1 MVRKIVRRERY
12 LRILDSY
19 RSNPDIVKVVTGVRR
34 CGKSELL
41 RQFRQLLL
49 DDGVPERDVIHIDLE
64 ERRYVIDSERMMYE
78 YIRGMIPSKG
88 AYILL
93 DEVQLVRGW
102 ERVVETLRLEF
113 GANIY
118 ITGSNAQMVSS
129 ELGTHLTGRFV
140 EISILPFSFREF
152 TERYP
157 VDADNGYTQRFIQY
171 LRWGGMPIIDLG
183 DDETK
188 NRAILRGVYDSIV
201 NNDIRMRVELDQ
213 STLENVTAFMMSNIG
228 NLVSRQAI
236 TRGAGIGDQR
246 TVEKYLGELCRCF
259 VFYKADR
266 YDIIGR
272 SHMATNAK
280 FYTVDTGLR
289 NTVLYGSE
297 YNEAALLENAVFIEL
312 VRRGYRV
319 AVGSYRNHEVDF
331 TAWKGDEPEFYQ
343 VALSLH
349 SGNTLEREVRTFRS
363 MGAGARMFIV
373 TLDRDPVDVPDGVD
387 VVNAV
392 DWMLDGE

>member
-1 MVRKIVRRERY
+1 MVRKIVRRDRY

-140 EISILPFSFREF
+140 EISILPFSFGEF
-152 TERYP
+152 VERYP

-171 LRWGGMPIIDLG
+171 LRWGGMPIIDLD
-183 DDETK
+183 DDEAK

-319 AVGSYRNHEVDF
+319 SVGSYRNHEVDF

-363 MGAGARMFIV
+363 MGKGSRMFIV
-373 TLDRDPVDVPDGVD
+373 TLDRDPADVPDGVE